1 MSAIARV
8 ARRSLERAPMIKRA
22 LAAIVVLLAACSTRS
37 ALDDEHADAHRQRL
51 VTTIPSN
58 APASLKTV
66 PVPRP
71 PNLGD
76 YVRDE
81 AAAIRLGKALFWDM
95 QVGSDGVTAC
105 ATCHFHAGADARTK
119 NQVGPGTFAGDES
132 FSLGPNRRLTAVD
145 FPLHKLSNP
154 DDRDS
159 TVLSDT
165 NDVVSSQG
173 VFNSTFVTILPGIAE
188 DITLHPLDDDGFRI
202 GLTNTRRVE
211 PRNTPTVINA
221 VFNHRNF
228 WDGRA
233 QNEFNGVNVWGD
245 RDANAYVYKRRA
257 DGNLEKAKV
266 RLVNSSLASQAVGP
280 PLSAFEMSADGRTFQ
295 VIGDKLVSSLSIS
308 TGQKLLRDTAKKLL
322 TIRPLAK
329 QQIAPDDSVLVGLE
343 STYADLI
350 KKAFRPEWWQSN
362 TLIKIDLNGERKLV
376 KQLLGID
383 LGLLDLEVD
392 EYSQMQY
399 NFSLFFGLAIQL
411 YESTLVADDTP
422 YDRMRDGTGPALSDE
437 ALAGLNLFADT
448 VRVRCINCH
457 GGSEMTFASVSKVS
471 QNRLRRREGNI
482 IDFGFNNIGV
492 RPTGEDLGLGGV
504 DGTLAQKP
512 LSEARLAAMGEL
524 TDPTLQPPLSS
535 ADVVGVDG
543 AFKAPGL
550 RNAELTG
557 PYFHNGGVATLEQ
570 LVEFYSRG
578 GDFQPIFGREGEISP
593 LGTPNLTAEEKAALV
608 AFLRALTD
616 DRVRWE
622 RAPFD
627 HPSIAV
633 PDGHP
638 GDTTWVTN
646 RGDGCATDAF
656 IQIPAVGR
664 NGRSTPLGG
673 FLSP

>member
-1 MSAIARV
+1 
-8 ARRSLERAPMIKRA
+8 MIKRA
-22 LAAIVVLLAACSTRS
+22 LAAIVVLLAACSAQGVLDEEQHVDGTRQG
-37 ALDDEHADAHRQRL
+37 LL
-51 VTTIPSN
+51 TTIPAN

-66 PVPRP
+66 AVPRP

-81 AAAIRLGKALFWDM
+81 AAAIRLGKALFWDV

-105 ATCHFHAGADARTK
+105 ATCHFHAGADVRTK
-119 NQVGPGTFAGDES
+119 NQVGPGTFASDKT
-132 FSLGPNRRLTAVD
+132 FHLGPNRRLTAAD

-154 DDRDS
+154 DDRNS
-159 TVLSDT
+159 TVLADT

-173 VFNSTFVTILPGIAE
+173 VFNSTFVAVVPGSSE
-188 DITLHPLDDDGFRI
+188 DLVLHPLDEDGFRI

-245 RDANAYVYKRRA
+245 RDANAYVYKRTA
-257 DGNLEKAKV
+257 DDGLAQTKV
-266 RLVNSSLASQAVGP
+266 RLVNASLASQAVGP

-295 VIGDKLVSSLSIS
+295 VIGDKLVGSMSIA

-322 TIRPLAK
+322 DPRLRPLGK

-343 STYADLI
+343 STYAELI
-350 KKAFRPEWWQSN
+350 EKAFRPEWWQSN
-362 TLIKIDLNGERKLV
+362 TVVHIDLNGERKLV
-376 KQLLGID
+376 RQLLGIK
-383 LGLLDLEVD
+383 LDPLSLDVD
-392 EYSQMQY
+392 DYSQMQY

-422 YDRMRDGTGPALSDE
+422 YDRMRDGTGPAISDE

-471 QNRLRRREGNI
+471 KNRLRRREGNI

-504 DGTLAQKP
+504 DGTPAQKP

-524 TDPTLQPPLSS
+524 VDPTLQPPMSS
-535 ADVVGVDG
+535 ADVIGVDG

-550 RNAELTG
+550 RNVELTG
-557 PYFHNGGVATLEQ
+557 PYFHNGGAATLEQ
-570 LVEFYSRG
+570 VIAFYSRG

-608 AFLRALTD
+608 AFLLSLTD
-616 DRVRWE
+616 ERVRWE

-638 GDTTWVTN
+638 GDSTWVTN

-664 NGRSTPLGG
+664 NGRSTPLRG
-673 FLSP
+673 FLAP